1 MKSTIILRK
10 LNMSKFIFRAFGETE
25 TEKQDKLHG
34 QMLEALA
41 NYVLTLDN
49 KETVD
54 RALVVFHRRF
64 VAQTYCE
71 KGADLRVQFTD
82 QVREA
87 WVGANL

>member
-25 TEKQDKLHG
+25 TEKQ
-34 QMLEALA
+34 
-41 NYVLTLDN
+41 
-49 KETVD
+49 
-54 RALVVFHRRF
+54 
-64 VAQTYCE
+64 AQTYCE

>member
-1 MKSTIILRK
+1 VLADHILAMTDK
-10 LNMSKFIFRAFGETE
+10 G
-25 TEKQDKLHG
+25 KQ
-34 QMLEALA
+34 M
-41 NYVLTLDN
+41 
-49 KETVD
+49 D

-87 WVGANL
+87 WVGANS

>member
-1 MKSTIILRK
+1 
-10 LNMSKFIFRAFGETE
+10 MSKFIFRASIETE
-25 TEKQDKLHG
+25 TAKQDKVHG
-34 QMLEALA
+34 ELLEVLA
-41 NYVLTLDN
+41 DHILTLTD
-49 KETVD
+49 KESVD

-87 WVGANL
+87 WVGANS